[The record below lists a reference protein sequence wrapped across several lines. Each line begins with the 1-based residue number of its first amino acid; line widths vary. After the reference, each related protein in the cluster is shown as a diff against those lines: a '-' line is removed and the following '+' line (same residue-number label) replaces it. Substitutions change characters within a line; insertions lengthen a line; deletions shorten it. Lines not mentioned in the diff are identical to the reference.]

1 VLISGGRSA
10 KQPRVGKERRRVK
23 LTMDA
28 KQVGN
33 LNFGQL
39 TDYIGVVGLA
49 QINLDKPLGDA
60 PTILKLFGVPKD
72 ERRQEMTA

>member
-1 VLISGGRSA
+1 
-10 KQPRVGKERRRVK
+10 
-23 LTMDA
+23 MDA